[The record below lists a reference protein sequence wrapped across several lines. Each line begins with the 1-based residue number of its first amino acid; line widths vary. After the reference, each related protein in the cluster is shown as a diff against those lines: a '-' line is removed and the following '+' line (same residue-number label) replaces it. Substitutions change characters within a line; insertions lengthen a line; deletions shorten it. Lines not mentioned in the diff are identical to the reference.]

1 MNRPLFLL
9 IGTGAVLGLNF
20 PIGKMAMTSGVTPA
34 LWAAVISAGAGLAML
49 IIVAVTERNDLSR
62 TSTFYFAIVSAFLSY
77 VVPNV
82 LTYSVIPKIGSGLAA
97 IMFALSPVVTALL
110 SVIFRVRP
118 PNLISIFGIIL
129 GLAGAGIIIFS
140 RQSDF
145 SAAAAPWILLA
156 LLIPIFLGAGNVF
169 RTMAWPFGASPRK
182 LAAHT
187 NLAAVPFLAVLVY
200 GQTGTIDVMPL
211 THIPELVALQLVVST
226 IMFLMFFRLQQ
237 VGGPTYLSQIGY
249 VAAAVGVIVGVFYF
263 GETYPQSVWAGAAVI
278 AVGIAFSTLGQAKKA

>member
-9 IGTGAVLGLNF
+9 LGTGAALGLNF
-20 PIGKMAMTSGVTPA
+20 PIGKMAMAAGVTPA

-49 IIVAVTERNDLSR
+49 FIVAVTERGDLSR
-62 TSTFYFAIVSAFLSY
+62 TSTLSFAIISGFLSY
-77 VVPNV
+77 VVPNL

-110 SVIFRVRP
+110 SVVLRVRP
-118 PNLISIFGIIL
+118 PNLLGIFGITL

-140 RQSDF
+140 RQLDF
-145 SAAAAPWILLA
+145 SGSTPWILLA
-156 LLIPIFLGAGNVF
+156 LLIPVFLGAGNVY

-187 NLAAVPFLAVLVY
+187 NLAAVPFLAIFIY
-200 GQTGTIDVMPL
+200 AQTGTIDLVPL
-211 THIPELVALQLVVST
+211 AAIPSLVAVQLVVST
-226 IMFLMFFRLQQ
+226 VMFLMFFRLQQ

-249 VAAAVGVIVGVFYF
+249 VAAAVGVVIGVLYF
-263 GETYPQSVWAGAAVI
+263 GEIYPPHVWVGAGAI
-278 AVGIAFSTLGQAKKA
+278 AAGIAFSTLSQAKRT

>member
-9 IGTGAVLGLNF
+9 LGTGAALGLNF
-20 PIGKMAMTSGVTPA
+20 PIGKMAMAAGVTPA

-49 IIVAVTERNDLSR
+49 FIVAVTERGDLSR
-62 TSTFYFAIVSAFLSY
+62 TSTLSFAIISGFLSY
-77 VVPNV
+77 VVPNL

-110 SVIFRVRP
+110 SVVLRVRP
-118 PNLISIFGIIL
+118 PNLLGIFGITL

-140 RQSDF
+140 RQLDF
-145 SAAAAPWILLA
+145 SGSTPWILLA
-156 LLIPIFLGAGNVF
+156 LLIPVFLGAGNVY

-187 NLAAVPFLAVLVY
+187 NLAAVPFLAIFIY
-200 GQTGTIDVMPL
+200 AQTGTIDLAPL
-211 THIPELVALQLVVST
+211 AAIPSLVAVQLVVST
-226 IMFLMFFRLQQ
+226 VMFLMFFRLQQ

-249 VAAAVGVIVGVFYF
+249 VAAAVGVVIGVLYF
-263 GETYPQSVWAGAAVI
+263 GEIYPPHVWVGAGAI
-278 AVGIAFSTLGQAKKA
+278 AAGIAFSTLSQAKRT